1 LVRKREFSTSAPWE
15 VINYWLQMEMYFT
28 IIKCLSD
35 KGLNPKIRLTKV
47 HVYEED
53 LLEVFGPKCNF
64 KLTIPLL
71 HVGKNRI

>member
-1 LVRKREFSTSAPWE
+1 
-15 VINYWLQMEMYFT
+15 MEMYFT

-71 HVGKNRI
+71 HVGKK